1 MGTMTEPDCIGP
13 LDPGTS
19 VTLEGIVWHE
29 TDGGVLVINVTWRGK
44 TYVGTLL
51 DSTQHVN
58 QWAPPRDS
66 DSPIS
71 QLDSRTPKGR
81 GKRGRGATGT
91 PIELETRKNLRS
103 SKGKGKFNQVNQ
115 GVNSPSKRKGRA
127 NDEDKSEEDSKKRK
141 RTDSSRTSPD
151 DDEDSEKEQKD
162 SKDKDKGNES
172 DDKESSSSLRVKDE
186 KDDDEL
192 MPKDEEE
199 KRYIPPPPLPYT
211 LPCPKPGCNK
221 RYRHKNGLRFHVSH
235 SHPELINAHGEILDA
250 TEIERLGTDSVKTE
264 PISLTSDTPIANT
277 QHGSTLLKGDEH
289 EASTTTDSSASAA
302 SSKTSTPGPNDH
314 MPGILSSSTS
324 NENSLNAS
332 DSKSGLLS
340 SQTNILHSGTN
351 RVDGKS
357 GTAITGEGILPGQN
371 IRPKSNI
378 YSQSTLPQGSF
389 GGHPSVGASTKPQSK
404 PIRPPSNARP
414 IVPAT
419 APQILPGGV
428 LGQSSSILKPIQP
441 RPTILPEPT
450 PNLSLDEL
458 RKSKKDLK
466 NKHKKDTTSPGNSPP
481 RTSSQSGGSSASNLG
496 TNQVGNPLLSQANLI
511 SQASPS
517 HIFTAPDKSLPPG
530 SLPPYS
536 NDAAGSVDAP
546 AKSPAYSDISDDG
559 DDSDRKGDMRT
570 KPSNITDS
578 SSKVPLPG
586 SGSVGASSLPS
597 ALASS
602 LPSSSASFPFSP
614 YGIPPIAT
622 SSSLAP
628 NSGSNPDHPHSPS
641 IRSNDGTKKDSLI
654 RSGPQPGTIEYE
666 KMLQGYG
673 FPPFP
678 YPVPQGMDPSYHIHL
693 LTSDPVYKSKYEK
706 DRAEKEKVF
715 KEQIDRDNREKDRKA
730 GVKSKDSDSVA
741 TVPGV
746 EDLSRPLSAGNSA
759 PMLSV
764 KPEFRVE
771 SSNRTDIP
779 STLSAPK
786 QEIKPESLE
795 KKDEGVK
802 PTMET
807 RGPPPGNLP
816 YGYMHPGFMRPP
828 FSIPGYDPLG
838 QNLGL
843 GPLGPYGPQYLPPHL
858 SHLAPQLR
866 APFGMPPTTMTG
878 SPEDLSRSA
887 AAMQAVLSN
896 PAFAQAAALSAGN
909 PSAAAQALAQAAAAA
924 AGGGSGSSATKTLDL
939 LNQQAHQFYAAQ
951 SHKIHEL
958 QERAIK
964 SPSGVSSEKS
974 LASPIIP
981 SSSIASLST
990 ATTVTSSSSAPS
1002 GMKNTSTDRL
1012 AASPSITS
1020 AGGRKGTPSP
1030 SLSTG
1035 SRRSPPPLR
1044 HVHTHTHTHFG
1055 LGYPLLPPGAVPGIS
1070 GVPGIPGVPAAPP
1083 AAHTPLSSTGLSSK
1097 YTDYTKSN
1105 SFEI

>member
-1 MGTMTEPDCIGP
+1 MNVNLFFCLIFE
-13 LDPGTS
+13 
-19 VTLEGIVWHE
+19 
-29 TDGGVLVINVTWRGK
+29 GVLVINVTWRGK

-51 DSTQHVN
+51 DSTRHVN

-66 DSPIS
+66 DSPVS

-81 GKRGRGATGT
+81 GKRGRGTTGT

-103 SKGKGKFNQVNQ
+103 SKGKGKFNQSNQ
-115 GVNSPSKRKGRA
+115 SVNSPSKRKGRG
-127 NDEDKSEEDSKKRK
+127 NDDDKSGDDNKKRQ

-151 DDEDSEKEQKD
+151 DDDDSEKEQKD
-162 SKDKDKGNES
+162 SKDKEKGNES

-211 LPCPKPGCNK
+211 LPCPKPGCSK

-250 TEIERLGTDSVKTE
+250 NEIEKMSSDLKSE
-264 PISLTSDTPIANT
+264 AISLTSDAPLPTS

-314 MPGILSSSTS
+314 LSSGILSAVNS
-324 NENSLNAS
+324 NENSLS
-332 DSKSGLLS
+332 GVDSKTGQPLMS
-340 SQTNILHSGTN
+340 SQSNTLHSIKN
-351 RVDGKS
+351 RVES
-357 GTAITGEGILPGQN
+357 QTVTAAVAEGMIAGQN
-371 IRPKSNI
+371 IRPVTTNPKSNPYI
-378 YSQSTLPQGSF
+378 QSSLSHGSSIQGANTGLPII
-389 GGHPSVGASTKPQSK
+389 GATNKPQPK

-419 APQILPGGV
+419 APQLLPGGV

-481 RTSSQSGGSSASNLG
+481 RSSQTGVSIASNLG
-496 TNQVGNPLLSQANLI
+496 SNQGGNPIANLLSQPTSL
-511 SQASPS
+511 SS
-517 HIFTAPDKSLPPG
+517 HSFSAPDKVLPSSGIP
-530 SLPPYS
+530 SFPI
-536 NDAAGSVDAP
+536 DAAGAVDAP

-559 DDSDRKGDMRT
+559 DDSDKRNDGKT
-570 KPSNITDS
+570 KAPSSMNDP
-578 SSKVPLPG
+578 SSKVPSIG
-586 SGSVGASSLPS
+586 TVINTASPYSTSLGG
-597 ALASS
+597 S
-602 LPSSSASFPFSP
+602 LPSSAASFPFSP
-614 YGIPPIAT
+614 YGIPPVST
-622 SSSLAP
+622 PSSLAP
-628 NSGSNPDHPHSPS
+628 GTNSDLSTSL
-641 IRSNDGTKKDSLI
+641 RSNENVKKDNMV

-693 LTSDPVYKSKYEK
+693 LTSDPVYKGKYEK
-706 DRAEKEKVF
+706 DRAEKEQAF

-730 GVKSKDSDSVA
+730 GVKSKESANVSA
-741 TVPGV
+741 VPGV
-746 EDLSRPLSAGNSA
+746 EDLSNPCA
-759 PMLSV
+759 PHSSSTPTISV
-764 KPEFRVE
+764 KPEFRAE
-771 SSNRTDIP
+771 SSNRTDLSSSLSGGVIP
-779 STLSAPK
+779 KSET
-786 QEIKPESLE
+786 KPIITD
-795 KKDEGVK
+795 KKEEEGVK

-816 YGYMHPGFMRPP
+816 YGYMHPGLMRPP
-828 FSIPGYDPLG
+828 FSIPGYDPLA

-843 GPLGPYGPQYLPPHL
+843 GPLGPYGPPYLPPHL
-858 SHLAPQLR
+858 SHLAPALR
-866 APFGMPPTTMTG
+866 APFGMPPTSMAG

-887 AAMQAVLSN
+887 AAMQAALSN
-896 PAFAQAAALSAGN
+896 PALAAAAQAAALSAN

-924 AGGGSGSSATKTLDL
+924 AGGGNGTATKTLDL
-939 LNQQAHQFYAAQ
+939 LNQQAAAHQFYAAQ

-974 LASPIIP
+974 LSSPIIP

-990 ATTVTSSSSAPS
+990 ATTTTSSSSANS
-1002 GMKNTSTDRL
+1002 GINKVSSDRL
-1012 AASPSITS
+1012 AASPSIPG
-1020 AGGRKGTPSP
+1020 AGGRKDSPSP
-1030 SLSTG
+1030 SVSSG

-1055 LGYPLLPPGAVPGIS
+1055 LGYPLLPPGAVQGIS
-1070 GVPGIPGVPAAPP
+1070 GVPGIPGVSAAPP

-1097 YTDYTKSN
+1097 CMK
-1105 SFEI
+1105 